1 MNDPYKLLGV
11 ERDADDAAIQ
21 KAYRKLAKLHHPDLN
36 PGKPEAE
43 AKFKEISV
51 AYALLSDPEKRG
63 RFDRG
68 EIDAEGTEQAAARNF
83 YRDYGDRA
91 SGAKYQS
98 GPAFGDEDL
107 ESLLRNAFGHRPRGG
122 FAMRGADMHYTLSV
136 DFVDAAKGA
145 VKRLTLPDGATLD
158 VTIPAGLKDGQVL
171 RLKGKGQPGPA
182 GGGAGDALIEI
193 SVVPHRFFRRE
204 GNDVIVELPVT
215 IQEAVTGAK
224 IRVPTIEGPVTL
236 TIAPRSNSGT
246 RLRLKGRGIAG
257 GHQFVELR
265 IVLSAAEEPE
275 LEAFLA
281 TWQPRTSFDPRAGM
295 ETP

>member
-43 AKFKEISV
+43 AKFKEISS
-51 AYALLSDPEKRG
+51 AYALLSDAEKRA

-83 YRDYGDRA
+83 YRDYGDQA
-91 SGAKYQS
+91 AGAKYRS

-136 DFVDAAKGA
+136 DFVEAAKGA
-145 VKRLTLPDGATLD
+145 VKRLTLPEGATLD

-171 RLKGKGQPGPA
+171 RLRGKGEPGPS
-182 GGGAGDALIEI
+182 GGAAGDALIEI
-193 SVVPHRFFRRE
+193 SVAPHRFFRRD
-204 GNDVIVELPVT
+204 GNDVIIELPVT

-224 IRVPTIEGPVTL
+224 VRVPTVDGPVSL

-265 IVLSAAEEPE
+265 IVLSTAEEPE

-281 TWQPRTSFDPRAGM
+281 TWQPRHPFNPRAGM